1 MTIAF
6 DLIIH
11 EYGWSDEYILDLTI
25 RRFRWAIE
33 AIERRLKRDR
43 KERTLLVQA
52 QTTTI
57 AAGFKVMVD
66 KKAAGRFNRWLAGI
80 RFWREDDDDVKDE
93 LTADTYRGRK
103 LPSAEQLL
111 GMANRKR

>member
-1 MTIAF
+1 MTVAF
-6 DLIIH
+6 DLIVH

-33 AIERRLKRDR
+33 SIERRLKFDR
-43 KERTLLVQA
+43 MERTLLVEA

-66 KKAAGRFNRWLAGI
+66 KKSAGRFDRWISSI
-80 RFWREDDDDVKDE
+80 RFWREDDDDDKDE
-93 LTADTYRGRK
+93 PTADTYRGRP
-103 LPSAEQLL
+103 LPSGEALL
-111 GMANRKR
+111 GLANRKR